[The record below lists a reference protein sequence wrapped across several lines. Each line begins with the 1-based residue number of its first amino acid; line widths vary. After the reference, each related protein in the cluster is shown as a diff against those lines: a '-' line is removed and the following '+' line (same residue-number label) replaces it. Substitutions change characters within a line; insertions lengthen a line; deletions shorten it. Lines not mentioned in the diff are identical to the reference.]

1 MKRGKKD
8 AKDVDVPGAS
18 GWRSSGAPHV
28 CTIAAA
34 VQGFP
39 GFPLVVAANRDEVLD
54 RPATPP
60 FRWPGDVP
68 FLAPRDDLAGG
79 TWMGLN
85 ARGLFVGIA
94 NRFRSPRD
102 RTRASR
108 GHIVTRALAMPDVDA
123 LHRDLSAI
131 DPRKFNAFHLFYA
144 DASGAAGVTWSDGE
158 QLVQQRL
165 GPGVHVVT
173 ERSFGADAVDRAETI
188 VHRWPA
194 PLADGSPDVP
204 ALQAMLSRHDE
215 RDPLG
220 TICIHLPQFNFG
232 TRSSAILLLA
242 RDLAGS
248 RFWWAEGSPCQ
259 NPYVERS
266 ELVRA
271 LISARAESP
280 LR

>member
-1 MKRGKKD
+1 M
-8 AKDVDVPGAS
+8 
-18 GWRSSGAPHV
+18 

-34 VQGFP
+34 VGLFP
-39 GFPLVVAANRDEVLD
+39 RYRVVVAANRDEVLD
-54 RPATPP
+54 RPSTPP
-60 FRWPGDVP
+60 FLWPGDVP

-108 GHIVTRALAMPDVDA
+108 GHIVSRALAMSDVDA
-123 LHRDLSAI
+123 LHREMSAV
-131 DPRKFNAFHLFYA
+131 DPAKFNAFHLFYA
-144 DASGAAGVTWSDGE
+144 DASGAAGVTWSDGDR
-158 QLVQQRL
+158 LSQQRL
-165 GPGVHVVT
+165 APGIHVIT
-173 ERSFGADAVDRAETI
+173 EQSFGADTVDRAETI
-188 VHRWPA
+188 VKRWPA

-204 ALQAMLSRHDE
+204 ALEAMLSRHDE

-220 TICIHLPQFNFG
+220 TLCIHLPQFNFG

-242 RDLAGS
+242 PDLAMS

-259 NPYVERS
+259 NPYVDRS

-271 LISARAESP
+271 LTSRSKT
-280 LR
+280 RSRNS